1 MGKTVESY
9 RMALESEINVWN
21 GFARALRS
29 EERQA
34 FEAMMDAC
42 RGNASAAGNATR
54 PILFEPMVMSILVGH
69 QKKLRKLEYKLN
81 DVIWQEICAQE
92 NNPNVSEKPTEHLPM

>member
-9 RMALESEINVWN
+9 RMALESEISMWN

-34 FEAMMDAC
+34 FEALMDAC
-42 RGNASAAGNATR
+42 RAYASAAGNATR
-54 PILFEPMVMSILVGH
+54 PILFEPMMMSILLNQQMSLQRL
-69 QKKLRKLEYKLN
+69 QKELN
-81 DVIWQEICAQE
+81 DLKGQP
-92 NNPNVSEKPTEHLPM
+92 NPEP